1 MRLLIGMAAVYLAA
15 MPTPN
20 AESANR
26 VDYTKLLADIP
37 IPQHSREG
45 SYEVLLELIAD
56 LPPSRALDAPCGPG
70 LLSEALR
77 QLGHEVT
84 AGDLIAD
91 GFIPRD
97 IPFFAMDL
105 DAVFPFADGAFDLV
119 ICGDGIEHL
128 ENPFALF
135 REFSR
140 VLADGGTLVVATP
153 NYLNLE
159 RRLKFLW
166 SGSITKPLARA
177 TQIAHVDK
185 SAHGHINPLT
195 LIRMAYIAETT
206 GLNLIRSTT
215 ALRKPRQYAL
225 APLALVIR
233 CFRPFLSES
242 YRRDLFAEH
251 TLTMGSL
258 LGGKV
263 LLAVFRKTRA

>member
-1 MRLLIGMAAVYLAA
+1 MSGPRAD
-15 MPTPN
+15 
-20 AESANR
+20 R
-26 VDYTKLLADIP
+26 VDPTIRGSNANPVNYSRLLADIA
-37 IPQHSREG
+37 IPQHSRHG

-56 LPPSRALDAPCGPG
+56 LPPGRALDAPCGPG

-77 QLGHEVT
+77 RLGHDVT
-84 AGDLIAD
+84 AGDLWAD
-91 GFIPRD
+91 GFLPRD

-105 DAVFPFADGAFDLV
+105 DAVFPFADAAFDLV

-140 VLADGGTLVVATP
+140 VLAAGGTLVVATP

-166 SGSITKPLARA
+166 SGSITKPLARSA
-177 TQIAHVDK
+177 GFASDEK
-185 SAHGHINPLT
+185 SERGHINPLT
-195 LIRMAYIAETT
+195 LIRMAYIAETA
-206 GLNLIRSTT
+206 GLDLVRSTT

-225 APLALVIR
+225 APLALAIR
-233 CFRPFLSES
+233 CFRPFLSDS
-242 YRRDLFAEH
+242 YRRDLFADH

-263 LLAVFRKTRA
+263 LLAVFRKPVTA

>member
-1 MRLLIGMAAVYLAA
+1 MPAPPTLARPVSAPAPAPSGRL
-15 MPTPN
+15 
-20 AESANR
+20 
-26 VDYTKLLADIP
+26 DYARLLADIA
-37 IPQHSREG
+37 IPQHSRQG
-45 SYEVLLELIAD
+45 SYEVLLELIGG
-56 LPPSRALDAPCGPG
+56 LPPGRVLDAPCGPG

-77 QLGHEVT
+77 RLGHEVT
-84 AGDLIAD
+84 AGDLFED
-91 GFIPRD
+91 QFVPEG
-97 IPFFAMDL
+97 IPFFAIDL
-105 DAVFPFADGAFDLV
+105 DAALPFADGAFDLV

-135 REFSR
+135 REFAR

-166 SGSITKPLARA
+166 SGSITKPLARTKQHA
-177 TQIAHVDK
+177 AG

-195 LIRMAYIAETT
+195 LIRMAYIAETN
-206 GLNLIRSTT
+206 GLDLIRSTT

-225 APLALVIR
+225 APLAFALL

-242 YRRDLFAEH
+242 YRRDLFIDH
-251 TLTMGSL
+251 TLTIDSL

-263 LLAVFRKTRA
+263 LLAVFRKSG

>member
-1 MRLLIGMAAVYLAA
+1 
-15 MPTPN
+15 MPVPK
-20 AESANR
+20 ADDG
-26 VDYTKLLADIP
+26 VDYARLLADIP
-37 IPQHSREG
+37 IPQHSRRG
-45 SYEVLLELIAD
+45 SYEVLLELIREV
-56 LPPSRALDAPCGPG
+56 PPGRALDAPCGPG

-77 QLGHEVT
+77 RLGHEVT
-84 AGDLIAD
+84 AGDLWAD
-91 GFIPRD
+91 GFVPRD

-105 DAVFPFADGAFDLV
+105 DAVFPFGDGAFDLV

-140 VLADGGTLVVATP
+140 VLSDGGTLVVATP

-166 SGSITKPLARA
+166 SGSITKPLARTTGFA
-177 TQIAHVDK
+177 RGDK
-185 SAHGHINPLT
+185 SDRGHINPLT
-195 LIRMAYIAETT
+195 LIRMAYIAETA
-206 GLNLIRSTT
+206 GLDLVRSAT

-225 APLALVIR
+225 APLALAIR

-242 YRRDLFAEH
+242 YRRDLFADH

-263 LLAVFRKTRA
+263 LLAVFRKPVSV